1 MLWWKLRQLKS
12 RNPQARRR
20 AVKGL
25 GKSRDPRAIDP
36 LMVALNDKSY
46 LVRKEAARALGDIGD
61 ARTVR
66 PLINLIEESFHYA
79 MARTA
84 VGALERVLGRTATR
98 AISKDVQAAA
108 MLSDVS
114 SVDYERRE
122 SMIWFS
128 GASSAR
134 DWTMD
139 CSQVRKLAHKELIR
153 RGLAV

>member
-12 RNPQARRR
+12 RDPQARRR

-61 ARTVR
+61 ARSVG

-79 MARTA
+79 IARTG
-84 VGALERVLGRTATR
+84 VDALERVLGRAAAG

-114 SVDYERRE
+114 RIDHERRE
-122 SMIWFS
+122 GMVWFFE
-128 GASSAR
+128 ASSAG

-139 CSQVRKLAHKELIR
+139 CSQIRRLAHKELIR
-153 RGLAV
+153 RGLAD